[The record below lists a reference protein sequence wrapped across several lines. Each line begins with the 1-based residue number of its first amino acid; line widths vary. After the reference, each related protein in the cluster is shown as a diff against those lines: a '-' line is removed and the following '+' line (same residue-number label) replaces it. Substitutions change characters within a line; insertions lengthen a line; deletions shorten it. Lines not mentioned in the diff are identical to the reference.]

1 VATVFEALQTELP
14 RLGLAPYEISN
25 YGEPSKHNLRYW
37 KRRPY
42 LGIGPSAASQLAS
55 FRWTEEGNIPAWSQ
69 ARAGVELQELSEA
82 EAFAEL
88 PLLGLRLHEGVD
100 WSALRDQADAKNL
113 RPLFDAWDA
122 AMDRFATHGLVTA
135 EGPRRRLTERGMLL
149 SNQILQTF
157 V

>member
-1 VATVFEALQTELP
+1 M
-14 RLGLAPYEISN
+14 
-25 YGEPSKHNLRYW
+25 
-37 KRRPY
+37 
-42 LGIGPSAASQLAS
+42 AS
-55 FRWTEEGNIPAWSQ
+55 FRWTEEGNIPAWAQ
-69 ARAGVELQELSEA
+69 ARAGVEIQELSEA

-88 PLLGLRLHEGVD
+88 PLLGLRLHGGVD
-100 WSALRDQADAKNL
+100 WSALRARSDALNL

-122 AMDRFATHGLVTA
+122 AMGRFATHGLVIA